1 MEDRAIKIVTFL
13 RELTKTKGGILIL
26 GIIIGLSPCV
36 YVIHFQHLRIKE
48 MEIEQREKKELV
60 KMDIDDCAE
69 KLIKVQEYL
78 TKLKNM

>member
-1 MEDRAIKIVTFL
+1 MEDRAIKIATFL

-48 MEIEQREKKELV
+48 MEIEQKENKELV
-60 KMDIDDCAE
+60 KTDIDDCAE
-69 KLIKVQEYL
+69 KLLKVQEYL